1 MVDPNMPIDE
11 QTQSLSYDSKWEFPR
26 NRLSFGMECYLGNVY
41 ELIH

>member
-1 MVDPNMPIDE
+1 MVDHNMPIAE

-26 NRLSFGMECYLGNVY
+26 NRLSFGKECYLEYVN